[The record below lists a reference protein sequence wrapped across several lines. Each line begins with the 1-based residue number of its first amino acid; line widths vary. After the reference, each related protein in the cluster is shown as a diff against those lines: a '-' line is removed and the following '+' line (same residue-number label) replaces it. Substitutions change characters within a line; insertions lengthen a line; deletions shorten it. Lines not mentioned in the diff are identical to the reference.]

1 MKCKRVWIYCRTAY
15 PNAVSLAVQEQ
26 YMIDY
31 AKAHGFLIAG
41 VTSEHGSGLNFSP
54 QCIFESCLQM
64 DCSASHHCSRL
75 PEQSPVRKSWLWS
88 HAIEMG
94 EADALLVKELSRLGR
109 DVEETDVYLHWLKK
123 HNVTLICAD
132 GTVPQTALHFDD
144 SLRHANPVAVSLNP
158 HSSSK

>member
-1 MKCKRVWIYCRTAY
+1 MKCKRVWINCRTAY
-15 PNAVSLAVQEQ
+15 PDAVSLAVQEQ

-41 VTSEHGSGLNFSP
+41 VTSEHGSGLDFSRDG
-54 QCIFESCLQM
+54 IK
-64 DCSASHHCSRL
+64 A
-75 PEQSPVRKSWLWS
+75 VS

-132 GTVPQTALHFDD
+132 GTVPQTYADVLHRLIGEFGH
-144 SLRHANPVAVSLNP
+144 SLGTRV
-158 HSSSK
+158 

>member
-1 MKCKRVWIYCRTAY
+1 MKCKRVWIYCRTAD
-15 PNAVSLAVQEQ
+15 PDAVSLAVQEQ

-41 VTSEHGSGLNFSP
+41 VTSEHGSGLDFSRDG
-54 QCIFESCLQM
+54 IK
-64 DCSASHHCSRL
+64 A
-75 PEQSPVRKSWLWS
+75 VS

-132 GTVPQTALHFDD
+132 GTVPQTYADVLHRLIGEFGH
-144 SLRHANPVAVSLNP
+144 SLETRV
-158 HSSSK
+158 

>member
-1 MKCKRVWIYCRTAY
+1 MKCKRVWINCRTAY
-15 PNAVSLAVQEQ
+15 PDAVSLAVQEQ

-41 VTSEHGSGLNFSP
+41 VTSEHGSGLDFSRDG
-54 QCIFESCLQM
+54 IK
-64 DCSASHHCSRL
+64 A
-75 PEQSPVRKSWLWS
+75 VS

-132 GTVPQTALHFDD
+132 GTVPQTYADVLHRLIGEFGHP
-144 SLRHANPVAVSLNP
+144 LETRV
-158 HSSSK
+158 

>member
-1 MKCKRVWIYCRTAY
+1 
-15 PNAVSLAVQEQ
+15 
-26 YMIDY
+26 MIDY

-41 VTSEHGSGLNFSP
+41 VTSEHGSGLDFSRDG
-54 QCIFESCLQM
+54 IK
-64 DCSASHHCSRL
+64 A
-75 PEQSPVRKSWLWS
+75 VS

-132 GTVPQTALHFDD
+132 GTEPQTYADVLHRLIGEFGH
-144 SLRHANPVAVSLNP
+144 SLETRV
-158 HSSSK
+158 

>member
-15 PNAVSLAVQEQ
+15 PDAVSLAVQEQ

-41 VTSEHGSGLNFSP
+41 VTSEHGSGLDFSRDG
-54 QCIFESCLQM
+54 IK
-64 DCSASHHCSRL
+64 A
-75 PEQSPVRKSWLWS
+75 VS

-132 GTVPQTALHFDD
+132 GTVPQTYADVLHRLIGKFGH
-144 SLRHANPVAVSLNP
+144 SLETRV
-158 HSSSK
+158 

>member
-15 PNAVSLAVQEQ
+15 PDAVSLAVQEQ

-41 VTSEHGSGLNFSP
+41 VTSEHGSGLDFSRDG
-54 QCIFESCLQM
+54 IK
-64 DCSASHHCSRL
+64 A
-75 PEQSPVRKSWLWS
+75 VS

-132 GTVPQTALHFDD
+132 GTVPQTYAVVLHRLIGEFGL
-144 SLRHANPVAVSLNP
+144 SLETRV
-158 HSSSK
+158 

>member
-1 MKCKRVWIYCRTAY
+1 MKCKRVWINCRTAY
-15 PNAVSLAVQEQ
+15 PDAVSLAVQEQ

-41 VTSEHGSGLNFSP
+41 VTSEHGSGLDFSRDG
-54 QCIFESCLQM
+54 IK
-64 DCSASHHCSRL
+64 A
-75 PEQSPVRKSWLWS
+75 VS

-132 GTVPQTALHFDD
+132 GTVPQTYADVLHRLIGEFGH
-144 SLRHANPVAVSLNP
+144 SLETRV
-158 HSSSK
+158 